1 MEFNFDFNS
10 LREVGD
16 ALKNYGKS
24 TDEKIEDYKKVKEDY
39 EKGRSEE
46 QVLLAERE
54 DAGAKSSELITG
66 EEAIKEQSKKD
77 EDTLDK
83 KLDDINKVIEKFSD
97 SGGVKK
103 LGGSGGFDS
112 SVDINPKS
120 YNFNE
125 VLAKDYLSGVIQ
137 KPSSTTSRVS
147 LLLED
152 LAKLKLI

>member
-1 MEFNFDFNS
+1 MEFNFDFSS
-10 LREVGD
+10 LKELGD

-24 TDEKIEDYKKVKEDY
+24 TDEKIEDYKKVKEEY
-39 EKGRSEE
+39 EEGRTEE
-46 QVLLAERE
+46 QKLLGERE

-66 EEAIKEQSKKD
+66 EEAIKEQTKKD
-77 EDTLDK
+77 QDNLDK

-97 SGGVKK
+97 GGGVKK
-103 LGGSGGFDS
+103 LGGSSGFDS
-112 SVDINPKS
+112 SIDINPKP

-125 VLAKDYLSGVIQ
+125 VLAKDYLAGVIQ

>member
-1 MEFNFDFNS
+1 MEFNFDFSS
-10 LREVGD
+10 LKSLGD

-24 TDEKIEDYKKVKEDY
+24 TDQKIEDYKKVKEEY
-39 EKGRSEE
+39 EEGRTEE
-46 QVLLAERE
+46 QKLLGERE

-66 EEAIKEQSKKD
+66 EEAIKEQAKKD
-77 EDTLDK
+77 QDSLDK
-83 KLDDINKVIEKFSD
+83 KLDDINKVIEKFSED
-97 SGGVKK
+97 GGVKK

-112 SVDINPKS
+112 SIDINPKP

>member
-1 MEFNFDFNS
+1 MEFNFDFSS
-10 LREVGD
+10 LKELGD

-24 TDEKIEDYKKVKEDY
+24 TDEKIEDYKKVKEEY
-39 EKGRSEE
+39 EQGRTEE
-46 QVLLAERE
+46 QRLLGERE

-66 EEAIKEQSKKD
+66 EEAIKEQVKKD
-77 EDTLDK
+77 QDSLDK

-112 SVDINPKS
+112 SIDINPKP

-125 VLAKDYLSGVIQ
+125 VLAKDYLAGVIQ